1 MDEIHTLVD
10 SFKFNLFNQI
20 TFCQSEIQS
29 SDQLFIFFYLN
40 GNFKTLKFYAMI
52 RLTRL
57 NTPSYMSSMYSKF
70 FFTFSKLTS
79 IFFILK
85 TNQMRIFLTFKSLLF
100 KTVLLNLIKQKVHYI
115 EVVGSDPPL
124 RRLFLYAPK

>member
-1 MDEIHTLVD
+1 LDEIHTLVD